1 MRGRRSR
8 AVVTKAAGA
17 KRKNVTPATPIGG
30 AAGVTALGRA
40 SHGPNSTALHPGL
53 RATPSAPSATP
64 NHGSVGTPAAAPSTA
79 STVRTSPTP
88 SAPRAVSIPDATKA
102 APVAP
107 ASSLQSVRIGRLP
120 PRASTDGRTAVR
132 GGRSGGFAPV
142 SVLATVPRYALAHE
156 SWKDA
161 DRAAARLGAAL
172 DTRTRKIVRALYEET
187 AVLCTEPRT
196 AGQDVPHLVAAEL
209 LPQLSLVVGP
219 EVAPLAELCEKL
231 TRAGRSCV
239 LLDDARLDDKE
250 SGALRRIVAGEIR
263 VVLTTPK
270 WLARDAVL
278 AALGAIGLSLVTV
291 LEAQR
296 VSPHSQEFS
305 PEHARLRLILDRL
318 SNPPVCAIAP
328 GATGPVRHD
337 VSDALFASPPEVFDG
352 SPLRPNVAVTIRSG
366 RGEVRHRAFVDAAR
380 ALPRPL
386 LVFCNTPRD
395 VDAVHSALRA
405 LGLPAHRYHE
415 EMPTGARAGEAL
427 QFSMTGE
434 KRILVATSA
443 FAPAPHGRDEEA
455 EGVPLRFGRR
465 VNKTQ
470 VRSLLRFQPP
480 SSLEQLSN
488 ELALLGRDGQPAE
501 AIVFH
506 DPSDRPAL
514 EALVEAA
521 RPTGEQFLAFGRAL
535 ESLQDGAS
543 VTTEALALEART
555 TRRTVE
561 TLAALLDRMGL
572 VSCRDGWLKRLTPE
586 HALLGELR
594 ALAERYATVR
604 ALDVRRI
611 GDVSDLATSPGCRSL
626 RLRTL
631 LGEAGAAACGSCAAC
646 QGPEAD
652 RDDGLANGQRRPPAR
667 RFTVTAHGVADDVE
681 ARSFHS
687 ERRRT
692 TVLTAKL
699 GEFR

>member
-1 MRGRRSR
+1 M
-8 AVVTKAAGA
+8 
-17 KRKNVTPATPIGG
+17 
-30 AAGVTALGRA
+30 
-40 SHGPNSTALHPGL
+40 GPPK
-53 RATPSAPSATP
+53 SAPSTNGARASVATP
-64 NHGSVGTPAAAPSTA
+64 N
-79 STVRTSPTP
+79 
-88 SAPRAVSIPDATKA
+88 ATKSV
-102 APVAP
+102 PVAP
-107 ASSLQSVRIGRLP
+107 ASPLQSVRIGRLP
-120 PRASTDGRTAVR
+120 PRTTPDGRGTTR
-132 GGRSGGFAPV
+132 GARSGGFAPV
-142 SVLATVPRYALAHE
+142 SVVETAPRSALAHE

-161 DRAAARLGAAL
+161 DRAAARLGATL

-187 AVLCTEPRT
+187 AVLCTETRT
-196 AGQDVPHLVAAEL
+196 AGQDLPHLVAAEL
-209 LPQLSLVVGP
+209 LPQLSLVVAP
-219 EVAPLAELCEKL
+219 EVAPLADLYEKL
-231 TRAGRSCV
+231 TRAGRPCV
-239 LLDDARLDDKE
+239 LLDDARVDDKE
-250 SGALRRIVAGEIR
+250 SGALRRIASGDIR

-305 PEHARLRLILDRL
+305 PEHAQLRMILDRL

-328 GATGPVRHD
+328 GAIGPVRHD

-352 SPLRPNVAVTIRSG
+352 SPLRPNVVLTVRSG
-366 RGEVRHRAFVDAAR
+366 RGEVRHRAFIDAAR

-386 LVFCNTPRD
+386 LVFCSTPRD
-395 VDAVHSALRA
+395 VDAAHSALRA

-443 FAPAPHGRDEEA
+443 FAPAPHGRDEDV

-480 SSLEQLSN
+480 SSLEQLAN
-488 ELALLGRDGQPAE
+488 ELALLGRDGQPSE

-535 ESLQDGAS
+535 ESLQDAAS
-543 VTTEALALEART
+543 VTTEALALDART

-572 VSCRDGWLKRLTPE
+572 VSYRDGWLKRLTPE
-586 HALLGELR
+586 HALLAELR

-631 LGEAGAAACGSCAAC
+631 LGEAGAAACGTCAAC
-646 QGPEAD
+646 QGPAAD
-652 RDDGLANGQRRPPAR
+652 RDDGFANGQRRPPAR

-687 ERRRT
+687 EQRRT